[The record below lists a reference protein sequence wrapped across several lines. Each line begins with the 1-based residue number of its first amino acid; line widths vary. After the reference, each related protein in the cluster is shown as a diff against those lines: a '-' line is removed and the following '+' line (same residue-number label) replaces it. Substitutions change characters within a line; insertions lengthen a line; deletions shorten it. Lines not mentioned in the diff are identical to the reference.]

1 MIEKIT
7 SRLDGVRM
15 TGKDR
20 AVARCPA
27 HNDKTPSLSIRETE
41 DGTILIK
48 CFAGCGAADVLSAI
62 GLELVDL
69 FPESERRPHSKSM
82 KPNHWHATTAALKTL
97 HKEVVIVVLAANVIS
112 RNAKLSTEDCDRL
125 LLAATRIR
133 EAAEFCK

>member
-1 MIEKIT
+1 MSLEKIA
-7 SRLDGVRM
+7 SRLDGVKM
-15 TGKDR
+15 TGTDR
-20 AVARCPA
+20 AIARCPA
-27 HNDKTPSLSIRETE
+27 HEDRSPSLSIRETE

-48 CFAGCGAADVLSAI
+48 CFAGCGASDVVSAI
-62 GLELVDL
+62 GLTLADL
-69 FPESERRPHSKSM
+69 FPERPHSKSM